1 LLRLTLNNRI
11 EIMVKPADKRRVR
24 GRTVVAVVASEIAHW
39 WDSDTHA
46 NPAVEVLR
54 ALRPSMLGMPGALLI
69 AVSSPYGQRGLAYE
83 TYRAHWAKDGDRI
96 LVVNASTVA
105 MRPDTDPDFLDFLET
120 ELLRDPVN
128 YGAEFEARFRD
139 DLVQYLTT
147 AQAEALVVPG
157 RGVLPP
163 EPGVRYFG
171 FFDGAGGK
179 GQDSAALAIA
189 MARNGKA
196 VLCRIDE
203 WRPKFESTDIAPS
216 IAEILKSY
224 RITKLV
230 GDNFGGDIWASI
242 LRKEGVEV
250 YEVEKKP
257 ASALYQGLI
266 PLLTPKL
273 VELLDPAAGETQRRM
288 IEQLARRRIP

>member
-1 LLRLTLNNRI
+1 
-11 EIMVKPADKRRVR
+11 
-24 GRTVVAVVASEIAHW
+24 
-39 WDSDTHA
+39 
-46 NPAVEVLR
+46 
-54 ALRPSMLGMPGALLI
+54 
-69 AVSSPYGQRGLAYE
+69 
-83 TYRAHWAKDGDRI
+83 
-96 LVVNASTVA
+96 

-288 IEQLARRRIP
+288 IEQLVGLDRSTTLRAGKEAISHPRGSHDDVINAVAGALLLAFARASRGESSGQGTVSAHTRDFTNPRPSGRLVDSRGTRELGGGYFRAANGETFRDPRGV